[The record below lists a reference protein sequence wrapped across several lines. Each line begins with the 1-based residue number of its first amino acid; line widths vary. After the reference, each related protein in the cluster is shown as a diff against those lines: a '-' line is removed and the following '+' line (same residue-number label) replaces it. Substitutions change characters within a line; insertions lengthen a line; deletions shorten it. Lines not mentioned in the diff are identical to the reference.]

1 MLKSHFYFSLF
12 VGAVLVVLG
21 NALSSQNSVGW
32 TLISLG
38 VAIPILAIVSQQ
50 FGKASDDASD
60 ETPLLEP
67 IKISND

>member
-1 MLKSHFYFSLF
+1 MPKSHFYFSLF
-12 VGAVLVVLG
+12 VGAVLVILG
-21 NALSSQNSVGW
+21 NALASQNSVGW

-38 VAIPILAIVSQQ
+38 VAIPILAIISQQ
-50 FGKASDDASD
+50 FGKASD